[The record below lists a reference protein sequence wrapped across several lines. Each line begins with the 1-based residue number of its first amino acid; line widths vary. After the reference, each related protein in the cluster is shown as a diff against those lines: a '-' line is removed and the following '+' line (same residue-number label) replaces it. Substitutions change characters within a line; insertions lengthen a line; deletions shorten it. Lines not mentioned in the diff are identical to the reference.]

1 MFWRGYTGTAMEGH
15 PMTTSWDT
23 ERPIVRA
30 GDNIFAVLAFP
41 AEEAQQLFADA
52 QRRIQQE
59 IALRSTLGAA
69 IASWMT
75 ECGLTEV
82 EAARRLGVDSE
93 GFSKL
98 ARRDLYDFSVSD
110 LFGLVVRTGLP
121 VSVSLG

>member
-1 MFWRGYTGTAMEGH
+1 
-15 PMTTSWDT
+15 MTTSWDT

-30 GDNIFAVLAFP
+30 GDNIFAVLGFP

-59 IALRSTLGAA
+59 IALRSTLGDA